1 MRAVE
6 IGVVGGTR
14 GMGRW
19 FAALFRSSG
28 HLVHVWG
35 RGSCEDMEA
44 LIPQCHVVVVSV
56 PLGATEAVI
65 RRVGPIVAPGA
76 ALMDLSSLKAGPMA
90 EMLSSSSSEVVGL
103 HPLFGP
109 RARNLKGKNV
119 VLCRGRGDTW
129 SSWIRGLLASQ
140 GARVLE
146 MDPEEHDRAMAVV
159 QVLTHLN
166 TMTMGLVMRH
176 LGTNPEELLG
186 VSTPIFQKKV
196 GMIRKVFRE
205 NPGLYA
211 GIVTA
216 NPHSSEVL
224 ESYREA
230 LATLDQLV
238 RNRDAEGLL
247 RLLSGGQEERA

>member
-1 MRAVE
+1 MRALE

-19 FAALFRSSG
+19 FAALFGRSG

-35 RGSCEDMEA
+35 RASCEDMEA

-56 PLGATEAVI
+56 PLRATEAVI

-76 ALMDLSSLKAGPMA
+76 ALMDLSSLKAEPMA

-109 RARNLKGKNV
+109 TARSLKGKNV
-119 VLCRGRGDTW
+119 VLCRGRGNTW
-129 SSWIRGLLASQ
+129 SSWIRSLLVSQ

-186 VSTPIFQKKV
+186 FSTPIFQKKV
-196 GMIRKVFRE
+196 GMIRRVFQE

-211 GIVTA
+211 GIVTT

-224 ESYREA
+224 ESYREV
-230 LATLDQLV
+230 LARLDPLV
-238 RNRDAEGLL
+238 RNRDAEGLS
-247 RLLSGGQEERA
+247 RLLSGGREERA